1 MKRLK
6 RRATSALGFSCAT
19 LLAAT
24 CAAQDVAEGAAE
36 TSTVDIEQCVA
47 EHDRAQQSRLREQWL
62 AAREAMSNCA
72 VARCPLAIASDCRA
86 WLDELERVLPT
97 LLIVIEREDPALEGA
112 PLRVEL
118 DGKALLLPAVPA
130 PLELLPGAHHLRV
143 ALGARPVVERQFVL
157 EKGEKNHL
165 EQVRFEPAPAPV
177 AKSAPAPGRP
187 ITAATY
193 WFSGGALAAFG
204 GSVALLSLGIREHR
218 DAQVHCAPA
227 CDAATKN
234 SIETKLALADI
245 AGGLGIALSGLAVY
259 SYLRRPVVFNAAPSP
274 SAGPAFAT
282 SGRDFTLLWRGQF

>member
-97 LLIVIEREDPALEGA
+97 LLIVIEREDPALEDIM
-112 PLRVEL
+112 VL
-118 DGKALLLPAVPA
+118 D
-130 PLELLPGAHHLRV
+130 R
-143 ALGARPVVERQFVL
+143 
-157 EKGEKNHL
+157 
-165 EQVRFEPAPAPV
+165 
-177 AKSAPAPGRP
+177 GRP
-187 ITAATY
+187 DQ
-193 WFSGGALAAFG
+193 ALRQGVGRRAG
-204 GSVALLSLGIREHR
+204 MGRGRHHR
-218 DAQVHCAPA
+218 QGHD
-227 CDAATKN
+227 
-234 SIETKLALADI
+234 
-245 AGGLGIALSGLAVY
+245 
-259 SYLRRPVVFNAAPSP
+259 RRQAH
-274 SAGPAFAT
+274 
-282 SGRDFTLLWRGQF
+282 GRDQLFHAYPQ